1 MAMLMVLAAALGG
14 CASTAAP
21 APTAIPIPPTAP
33 PAAPPTATVPPPS
46 PTAQP
51 FALTSSAFAADALI
65 PARYSCHGENL
76 SPPLAWSA
84 PPAGTQGLVLVL
96 DDPDAVQVVG
106 SVWDHWL
113 LFNLPAN
120 TLSVAEGVPQK
131 PQLPDGSLQGQN
143 SGRGIGYGG
152 PCPPSG
158 QNHGYRFTL
167 YAVDMVL
174 ALKSG
179 ATKAEILKAI
189 DGHILAQAQLVG
201 HYASP

>member
-1 MAMLMVLAAALGG
+1 MRRSLYVISTLIVLAIGLSS
-14 CASTAAP
+14 CMSTAAP
-21 APTAIPIPPTAP
+21 AAPEIPIPPTEVMP
-33 PAAPPTATVPPPS
+33 LR

-51 FALTSSAFAADALI
+51 FALTSPAFEADALI
-65 PARYSCHGENL
+65 PARYSCHGANL

-84 PPAGTQGLVLVL
+84 PPSGTQSLVLVL
-96 DDPDAVQVVG
+96 DDPDAVKVVG
-106 SVWDHWL
+106 SIWDHWL

-120 TLSVAEGVPQK
+120 VLSVAEGIPQK
-131 PQLPDGSLQGQN
+131 AELPDGSRQGQN
-143 SGRGIGYGG
+143 SARGLGYSG

-158 QNHGYRFTL
+158 QNHGYRFSM

-179 ATKAEILKAI
+179 ATKAEIVHAI